1 MGAVQSLFRR
11 KPEEPRFTERERR
24 ARMARRKL
32 VLLSAHPDATVAT
45 TSPRW
50 SPPPPCT
57 HDTSTTRG
65 GALSWSQR
73 IQNTV
78 EGRWGN
84 MRPGARYN
92 PRLDTLDEILA
103 SDLELSVPKRRALE
117 KILTDERDY
126 RRELKEVPFEKD
138 FPLKKA
144 LGDQAPIAA
153 DEKPVSELSGSELKA
168 ELLQI
173 MPENERLL
181 DQLDDAQIGFRYS
194 VPIRTRVTW
203 CAFVVCLVTI
213 FAFIAWAV
221 AMAVKAQ
228 NSHDEEP
235 PSSMDY
241 QHDVVRHSDNVS
253 F

>member
-1 MGAVQSLFRR
+1 
-11 KPEEPRFTERERR
+11 
-24 ARMARRKL
+24 MARRKL
-32 VLLSAHPDATVAT
+32 VLWSAHPDATVAT

-78 EGRWGN
+78 EGRWGT
-84 MRPGARYN
+84 MRWISRLFGTDNSKSEARISSN
-92 PRLDTLDEILA
+92 VGSHPTLDEILA
-103 SDLELSVPKRRALE
+103 SDLELSVPKRCALE
-117 KILTDERDY
+117 KILTDERAY
-126 RRELKEVPFEKD
+126 RRQLKKVPFEKD

-194 VPIRTRVTW
+194 APIRTRVAW

-221 AMAVKAQ
+221 AMAVKAH